1 MKTWES
7 AISAQLES
15 TSNLPALE
23 GHRDLV
29 DQRWQLVNAF
39 ANGTLPD
46 SCLSPD
52 SQKLRKE
59 LFQKDG
65 QLNEQALKSYK
76 KRFTAYMQGLS
87 NASERLN
94 AVQKE
99 EVEDDGFGDLNAT
112 TIILY
117 MCNITRFVIHYIHIQ
132 SYTYVKKTN

>member
-1 MKTWES
+1 M
-7 AISAQLES
+7 ES

-29 DQRWQLVNAF
+29 DQRWQMVLAF
-39 ANGTLPD
+39 SNGDQKD
-46 SCLSPD
+46 SLLSPE

-59 LFQKDG
+59 LFRKEG
-65 QLNEQALKSYK
+65 PLNEQSLKSYK

-99 EVEDDGFGDLNAT
+99 EVEEGDVGDFNAT
-112 TIILY
+112 TTIVCMHSLHMSIIL
-117 MCNITRFVIHYIHIQ
+117 ILLSIHIHM
-132 SYTYVKKTN
+132 